1 MENFRKEKTKA
12 TTVIQVAPKTDNS
25 VPLNSITERPVSQS
39 SSSANKNSASSLN
52 RTTANY
58 TNVKTSSA
66 STTPTLTPIPKPVI
80 LKADDSVNEDKQ
92 ESKVLVKSRADPSQA
107 KVTENFALLRQSSV
121 CEAVKS
127 DQEKGDVL
135 LNGTEKSTLVPESPV
150 TVNKTWDVEGHES
163 SDQKYLK
170 EQNVLNNHTK
180 VGKTQGSGKGKQEQK
195 QATSLTDFGDSER
208 ADVVLC
214 CSKKTK
220 DLALKLS
227 EQLRIAGFV
236 NYVCD
241 VTKDF
246 ETTELTHG
254 MKTTVFCPAADDHSV
269 WKCVSIFL
277 QL

>member
-12 TTVIQVAPKTDNS
+12 TTVLQVAPKTDNL

-66 STTPTLTPIPKPVI
+66 STTPRFKTLTPIPKPVI

-180 VGKTQGSGKGKQEQK
+180 EQK

-227 EQLRIAGFV
+227 EQLSIAGFV